1 MLNNSQP
8 FEKRLP
14 NIDGDE
20 WPMIAP
26 KDVLAPEL
34 PPDQSWPKISIVTPS
49 FNQGSY
55 LEKTI
60 RSVILQEYPNLEYIV
75 IDGGS
80 TDRSVEITKKYE
92 AWFDFW
98 VSEKDRGQSHA
109 INKGFEHAT
118 GELLGWLNSDDYYT
132 PGALFALAL
141 EYIKDSNFGAVFGQG
156 HIVDCNGKLV
166 LQTRAPEVTEDNLFE
181 WFAGGAE
188 FMQPSCLFTRQAWLE
203 CGPLA
208 EDIHYAMD
216 LDLWIKVARKYKF
229 RKIDELLSI
238 SLKHDSA
245 KTNAQ
250 AEYSYL
256 DVAIVYAQHG
266 RHDMARKVL
275 EKQLDRLLKYKLEYE
290 SLRKFPMLIKISD
303 LLDKLRS

>member
-1 MLNNSQP
+1 MLDKSQL
-8 FEKRLP
+8 FQEKIP
-14 NIDGDE
+14 DISGHE
-20 WPMIAP
+20 WPMLSQE
-26 KDVLAPEL
+26 DVLIPEL
-34 PPDQSWPKISIVTPS
+34 PPGQSWPRISIVTPS
-49 FNQGSY
+49 FNHGPY
-55 LEKTI
+55 LEETI
-60 RSVILQEYPNLEYIV
+60 RSVLLQGYPNLEYII

-80 TDRSVEITKKYE
+80 TDQSVDIIKKYE
-92 AWFDFW
+92 PWIDFW

-118 GELLGWLNSDDYYT
+118 GGLMGWLNSDDYYT

-141 EYIKDSNFGAVFGQG
+141 EYIKDSNVGAVFGQG
-156 HIVDCNGKLV
+156 HIVDCNDKLV
-166 LQTRAPEVTEDNLFE
+166 LRTRAPEVTADNLFE

-216 LDLWIKVARKYKF
+216 LDLWIKISKAYKF
-229 RKIDELLSI
+229 RKIDDLLSI
-238 SLKHDSA
+238 SLKHDNA

-256 DVAIVYAQHG
+256 DVAIVYARHG
-266 RHDMARKVL
+266 RHDMERKVL
-275 EKQLDRLLKYKLEYE
+275 E
-290 SLRKFPMLIKISD
+290 
-303 LLDKLRS
+303 